1 MLYNVTIAKPT
12 NCQLYDHSMSKED
25 ATSRWTAQPADE
37 EHNQLTNDTRVD
49 GVTESFIH

>member
-1 MLYNVTIAKPT
+1 MSQLQNQPT
-12 NCQLYDHSMSKED
+12 ASCMTTVCQKED